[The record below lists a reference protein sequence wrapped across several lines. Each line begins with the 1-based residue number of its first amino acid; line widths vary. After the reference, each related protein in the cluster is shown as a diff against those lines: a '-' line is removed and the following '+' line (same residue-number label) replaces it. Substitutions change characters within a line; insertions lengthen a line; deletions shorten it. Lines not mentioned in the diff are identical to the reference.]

1 MSNTR
6 EKTLSKMSLKVLIW
20 GYWADNGDRYPK
32 EIGQQGF
39 QEGNVFHWCEVYT
52 TKNIDTYE
60 LDFYA

>member
-32 EIGQQGF
+32 EVGQGVSAKAMYYIGVRFIQ
-39 QEGNVFHWCEVYT
+39 HKT
-52 TKNIDTYE
+52 
-60 LDFYA
+60 